1 MSFRESSISQTIQKW
16 QMDISS
22 GCFPCHPQSDQSQSF
37 QDLLVFLRQKV
48 YINDQW
54 LKSLAFFE
62 PSTSLLFFR
71 PCPTGFVCLPH
82 VGDNPNYGFT
92 SFDNL
97 LWSMLTTFQL
107 ITLDYWENV
116 YNMVSYHK
124 KCILYHQDRFFGIYR
139 FCFRGSSTYD
149 I

>member
-1 MSFRESSISQTIQKW
+1 MNEAFSLF
-16 QMDISS
+16 
-22 GCFPCHPQSDQSQSF
+22 FNH
-37 QDLLVFLRQKV
+37 LLQ
-48 YINDQW
+48 
-54 LKSLAFFE
+54 
-62 PSTSLLFFR
+62 LFFR

-124 KCILYHQDRFFGIYR
+124 IC
-139 FCFRGSSTYD
+139 SS
-149 I
+149 